1 MTINKI
7 LSGSKLFLG
16 GMALSFFINTSCIDY
31 EDNVNPN
38 EATEEMLQT
47 DNLKTGAFFSQMQRR
62 VVIINDGTTLDSDYQ
77 IAQNLSHDL
86 YAGYMAATLGSTNH
100 NGRYNFQDQWLNATY
115 NYAYT
120 GVMAPWLQIHK
131 TATEQ
136 GLTEVDALATV
147 IKVAGMHRIADSFGP
162 IPYVN
167 YETSTLYDALD
178 KIYEKFFEELDEAI
192 DVLGNYV
199 SGHSSAKLMSD
210 YDYVYGGDVS
220 QWVKFANTLRLR
232 LAIRC
237 AYANPT
243 LAQTEAEKSVQNIYG
258 LIESKSDRA
267 ELSHNRLSYH
277 HPLHEIAYN
286 FNSGDCRPCASI
298 VAYMDG
304 LNDPRIGK
312 YFTTAASDGEYHGVR
327 NGLTTSNMALYQGDN
342 ISNLNMDRESTPVIW
357 MTAAESFFLRA
368 EGALRG
374 WNMGGNP
381 QELYEAGVRMSF
393 EEIGVGNVDD
403 YLADSESTPGAFTD
417 NVQSNSYTFRS
428 TVTPAWDAEASF
440 EGKLERIITQKW
452 IAIYPDGPEAWS
464 EYRRTGY
471 PEIIPIVSNY
481 NSSIIDT
488 ELQVRR
494 LPYTSDEKT
503 NNAEG
508 VASGIA
514 ALDGADNGGTK
525 LWWDKKPR

>member
-7 LSGSKLFLG
+7 LSGSRLLLG
-16 GMALSFFINTSCIDY
+16 GIVLMLFTQTSCIDY

-86 YAGYMAATLGSTNH
+86 YSGYIAATLGSTNH

-115 NYAYT
+115 KFAYT
-120 GVMAPWLQIHK
+120 GMMAPWLQIHK
-131 TATEQ
+131 TAISQ
-136 GLTEVDALATV
+136 GLDEVDALATV
-147 IKVAGMHRIADSFGP
+147 IKVAGMHRIADTFGP

-167 YETSTLYDALD
+167 YENSTLYDALD
-178 KIYEKFFEELDEAI
+178 KVYEKFFEELGEAI
-192 DVLGNYV
+192 NVLGDFV
-199 SGHSSAKLMSD
+199 SGNNNAKLMSD

-243 LAQTEAEKSVQNIYG
+243 LAQTEAEKSVQSMYG
-258 LIESKSDRA
+258 LIESKTDRA
-267 ELSHNRLSYH
+267 ELSHNQLSYH

-304 LNDPRIGK
+304 LNDPRISK
-312 YFTTAASDGEYHGVR
+312 YFTPATEDGEYHGVR
-327 NGLTTSNMALYQGDN
+327 NGITTSNMANYQGAK
-342 ISNLNMDRESTPVIW
+342 ISNLNIDREATTVVW
-357 MTAAESFFLRA
+357 MTAAESYFLRA

-374 WNMGGNP
+374 WNMGGDA
-381 QELYEAGVRMSF
+381 QHFYEAGVRMSF
-393 EEIGVGNVDD
+393 EETNAGNVED
-403 YLADSESTPGAFTD
+403 YLADNVSTPGVFTD
-417 NVQSNSYTFRS
+417 NVGSDSYTFKS
-428 TVTPAWDAEASF
+428 TVTPAWDAGASF
-440 EGKLERIITQKW
+440 ESQLERIITQKW

-471 PEIIPIVSNY
+471 PEIIPIVSNF
-481 NSSIIDT
+481 NSSVIDT
-488 ELQVRR
+488 KLQVRR
-494 LPYTSDEKT
+494 LPYTLDEKI
-503 NNAEG
+503 NNLEG
-508 VASGIA
+508 VNSGIA
-514 ALDGADNGGTK
+514 ALGGADNGGTK